1 MLENYIFVVVV
12 IGIWIE
18 EEIRYQ
24 FRVWIR
30 LFINIDALRFAFNNF
45 FESLLRKENLRIILI
60 GVGTSVFIGD
70 IIASWFVSYIG
81 KNFSV
86 VSIIDLVINSMDYL
100 NLVYSLLLIFFGRF
114 GNSSESV
121 VVVELVN

>member
-1 MLENYIFVVVV
+1 M
-12 IGIWIE
+12 
-18 EEIRYQ
+18 
-24 FRVWIR
+24 
-30 LFINIDALRFAFNNF
+30 
-45 FESLLRKENLRIILI
+45 RKENLRIILI